1 MPTTPEPKRLT
12 KEEILALPIS
22 AIKDGWD
29 LKDGG
34 LYLFVQTQDNLQQT
48 ITIEDEN
55 SYLSKG
61 KKK

>member
-1 MPTTPEPKRLT
+1 MTEPTRLT
-12 KEEILALPIS
+12 KEEIMALPIS
-22 AIKDGWD
+22 AIKDGWS

-48 ITIEDEN
+48 IVIQDDN

-61 KKK
+61 KK